1 MKERKKERKNKKL
14 VCCPLWV
21 LKRCVPSLYFE
32 PKPNLSKTL
41 ESLLMRL
48 VIVYFGIKT
57 LFCRQIHWILQYSF
71 ITCPGQRWMEGKE
84 AVRFCLFVCFFVL
97 PWKIN
102 QSRSIWFCRV
112 SVMSGVWNRPRRS
125 VWISMP
131 YGNRNSR
138 SHKSS
143 SSIIGLLSY
152 SAELEIFYIFFVI
165 MWDEYSKKV
174 LSPSSYALLFS
185 KWKGLSTKIQ

>member
-1 MKERKKERKNKKL
+1 MSTLGAEKL
-14 VCCPLWV
+14 SPPYISS
-21 LKRCVPSLYFE
+21 PSLIYRRHL
-32 PKPNLSKTL
+32 KVCLCD
-41 ESLLMRL
+41 LLY
-48 VIVYFGIKT
+48 IFWYQNTI
-57 LFCRQIHWILQYSF
+57 CRQIHWILQYSF
-71 ITCPGQRWMEGKE
+71 FTCPGQWWMERKE
-84 AVRFCLFVCFFVL
+84 AVRFCLFVL

>member
-1 MKERKKERKNKKL
+1 MSTLGAETL
-14 VCCPLWV
+14 SPSYISS
-21 LKRCVPSLYFE
+21 PSLIYRRHL
-32 PKPNLSKTL
+32 KVCLCD
-41 ESLLMRL
+41 LLY
-48 VIVYFGIKT
+48 IYSGIKT

-71 ITCPGQRWMEGKE
+71 ITCPGQRWMERKE